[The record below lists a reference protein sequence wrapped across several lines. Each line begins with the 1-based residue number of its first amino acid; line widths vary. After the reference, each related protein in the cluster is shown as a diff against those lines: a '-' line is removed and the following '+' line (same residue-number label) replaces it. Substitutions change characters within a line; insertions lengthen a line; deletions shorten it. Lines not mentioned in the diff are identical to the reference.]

1 MARMFA
7 WFEAGQ
13 LNPRVSRIFALDDFQ
28 EAMAVVLGRLSLG
41 RVAVVMD
48 EEAKRLGK

>member
-7 WFEAGQ
+7 WFEARQ
-13 LNPRVSRIFALDDFQ
+13 VKPRVSHIFALDSFL
-28 EAMAVVLGRLSLG
+28 EAMAMVLGRLSLG

-48 EEAKRLGK
+48 EEAKRLGR